1 MAYWFRHGLCYT
13 TQSFMAISLFTVWL
27 PTMIGACQALSV
39 LISVVIF
46 RFFVGHLP
54 FTFSIYSQLQLHLS
68 SFAMPVVTQI
78 IVTFYHATG
87 P

>member
-13 TQSFMAISLFTVWL
+13 AQSFMAISLFTVWV
-27 PTMIGACQALSV
+27 PTMIGVCQALSV

-54 FTFSIYSQLQLHLS
+54 FTFSIFFS
-68 SFAMPVVTQI
+68 MVTI
-78 IVTFYHATG
+78 TFV
-87 P
+87 PI

>member
-13 TQSFMAISLFTVWL
+13 TQSFIAISLFTVWV
-27 PTMIGACQALSV
+27 PTMIGVCQALSV

-54 FTFSIYSQLQLHLS
+54 FTFSIFSPWLQLHL
-68 SFAMPVVTQI
+68 FQFDQFLVI
-78 IVTFYHATG
+78 IG
-87 P
+87 D